1 MKQFSPKFISIHIL
15 IALSLPVLANTQ
27 QFEMVTVQNKVTI
40 YYQKGESKLDSIAA
54 HLLASDIELVSGYH
68 PKVSTDISNAK
79 GNIIIIG
86 KADSELVKSF
96 GNKAFDP
103 ALKGKWE
110 CYSLRFLSKPAAN
123 IANALVIAGSDA
135 RGTAYGVFSVSG
147 KIGVTP
153 WYWWADA
160 TPKMQK
166 SLAINRQDFTSKTP
180 SVKFRGIFIND
191 EDWGLQPWAAKT
203 FEPETKDIGPKTY
216 AKVFEL
222 LLRLKA
228 NLIWPA
234 MHPST
239 KAFYHYPGNTKVA
252 EDYQIVVGSSH
263 AEPMLRNNV
272 SEWKQ
277 KEMGRFNYL
286 TNKEKV
292 DEYWESRIKESSK
305 INGIYTTG
313 MRGIHDGAMEGVKT
327 MEETVPL
334 MDTIIR
340 AQRNMLRKYVNEDI
354 TKVMQVF
361 TPYKEVLEIYDAGLK
376 VPDDITLVWPDDNY
390 GYIQRLSNAEENKR
404 PGGSGVY
411 YHASY
416 WGRPHDYLWLNTT
429 HPAHIRE
436 EMTKAFALNAKQ
448 LWVLN
453 VGDIKPAEYTTQ
465 LFLDMAYDIEPFEK
479 PAFSMAHL
487 QKWLSTIF
495 GDKQS
500 ASAAKALWIYYDLA
514 FERKPEYMGWSQT
527 EPTTAINFTAY
538 NHLFY
543 NDQAQLRMD
552 AYDKLLAQVK
562 YIGDNI
568 EVKDKDAFYE
578 LVEYPVKGAALIN
591 KKFLFRDKAYIYA
604 SQGRLSA
611 AHYASLSS
619 GTYDKV
625 AAETQYYN
633 TKLANGKW
641 QGIMDMFPRKLP
653 VFNLPVFDL
662 PKTKNLPA
670 FCALPEGYNHP
681 DSMSVSA
688 NVHHLT
694 LPEFNK
700 WNKQKY
706 FIDVFLSKEA
716 KKAFT
721 VTASDR
727 WINVSNSHGELTP
740 DGLNS
745 QRRIWV
751 EIDWVKAPVQ
761 KSLKGNIIVKS
772 GNDQYDF
779 AVTANNANVKEL
791 ENFKGTV
798 ERDHYLSINAV
809 DYTAVK
815 NTKSRQWNVIEGLGS
830 NGKSL
835 EALPL
840 VEKAAAGDLDTLKVE
855 SNPAVEYDFY
865 AFNQAPANITITSL
879 PTYPLNKNFEARYG
893 VSIDGGPVSIFNFK
907 TLGRSDEWKRNV
919 LSNSAQRIFKV
930 PNLKAG
936 KHKLAIY
943 MIDPGVILTHI
954 FIDLGVAQP
963 FYGSLALNHPLE
975 SASIITAPFRNR
987 ENP

>member
-1 MKQFSPKFISIHIL
+1 MKKPLIKLFTILIL
-15 IALSLPVLANTQ
+15 IAAYLPLLARST
-27 QFEMVTVQNKVTI
+27 QFELVTTQKKVTI
-40 YYQKGESKLDSIAA
+40 YYQKSGAKLDSIAA
-54 HLLASDIELVSGYH
+54 HLLASDIELVTGYR
-68 PKVSTDISNAK
+68 PKVHTNISNAK

-86 KADSELVKSF
+86 GAESELVKNF
-96 GNKAFDP
+96 GKNASDP
-103 ALKGKWE
+103 DIKGKWE
-110 CYSLRFLSKPAAN
+110 CYSLKFLSKPAAN
-123 IANALVIAGSDA
+123 ITNALIIAGSDA

-160 TPKMQK
+160 TPKTQK
-166 SLAINRQDFTSKTP
+166 SLAIDRQDFTSKIP

-239 KAFYHYPGNTKVA
+239 KAFYHYPGNIKAA

-272 SEWKQ
+272 SEWNQ

-286 TNKEKV
+286 TNKKKV
-292 DEYWESRIKESSK
+292 DEYWEYRIKESSK
-305 INGIYTTG
+305 VNGIYTTG

-340 AQRNMLRKYVNEDI
+340 AQREMLKKYVNEDI
-354 TKVMQVF
+354 TEVPQVF
-361 TPYKEVLEIYDAGLK
+361 TPYKEVLEIFDAGLK

-390 GYIQRLSNAEENKR
+390 GYIQRLSNGEENKR

-479 PAFSMAHL
+479 PAFSMPHL
-487 QKWLSTIF
+487 KKWVSTIF

-500 ASAAKALWIYYDLA
+500 ASVAQALWKYYDLA

-527 EPTTAINFTAY
+527 EPTTGINFTSY

-543 NDQAQLRMD
+543 NDQAQLRID
-552 AYDKLLAQVK
+552 SYDQLVEQVK
-562 YIGDNI
+562 NIGISI
-568 EVKDKDAFYE
+568 EAKDKDAFYE

-604 SQGRLSA
+604 RQGRISA
-611 AHYASLSS
+611 AHYASLSA
-619 GTYDKV
+619 GTQKKI
-625 AAETQYYN
+625 ATETLYYN

-641 QGIMDMFPRKLP
+641 NGMMDMFPRKLP

-662 PKTKNLPA
+662 PEAKNLPA
-670 FCALPEGYNHP
+670 FRALPEGYRNA
-681 DSMSVSA
+681 DSTSNPA
-688 NVHHLT
+688 TDRELK

-700 WNKQKY
+700 WNRQKY
-706 FIDVFLSKEA
+706 FIDVFLTQQTKR
-716 KKAFT
+716 AFT
-721 VTASDR
+721 VKVSEK
-727 WINVSNSHGELTP
+727 WITLSSNYGQLTP

-745 QRRIWV
+745 QQRIWI
-751 EIDWVKAPVQ
+751 EIDWNKAPVQ
-761 KSLKGNIIVKS
+761 KSLKGSIIVES
-772 GNDQYDF
+772 GDDQYTF
-779 AVTANNANVKEL
+779 TIAANNEDVKEL
-791 ENFKGTV
+791 ENFKGHV
-798 ERDHYLSINAV
+798 EASHYLSIPAASYSAV
-809 DYTAVK
+809 R
-815 NTKSRQWNVIEGLGS
+815 NINSRQWNVIEGLGS

-840 VEKAAAGDLDTLKVE
+840 VDEPSANALDTLKVK

-865 AFNQAPANITITSL
+865 VLGQSPANITISSL
-879 PTYPLNKNFEARYG
+879 PTYPLNKNFELRYG
-893 VSIDGGPVSIFNFK
+893 VRIDDGPVTIFNFR
-907 TLGRSDEWKRNV
+907 TYGRSDEWKKNV
-919 LSNSAQRIFKV
+919 LSNSAQRTFKV
-930 PNLKAG
+930 SNLKAG
-936 KHKLAIY
+936 KHKLAIF

-954 FIDLGVAQP
+954 FIDLGVGQP
-963 FYGSLALNHPLE
+963 FYGSLSLNNLETGIKHE
-975 SASIITAPFRNR
+975 SASKSIK
-987 ENP
+987 

>member
-1 MKQFSPKFISIHIL
+1 MKQLLLKLFTIHIL
-15 IALSLPVLANTQ
+15 IAFCLPVVASAM
-27 QFEMVTVQNKVTI
+27 QFELVTAQNKVTI

-86 KADSELVKSF
+86 RADSELVKNF
-96 GNKAFDP
+96 GNIASDP
-103 ALKGKWE
+103 DIKGKWE
-110 CYSLRFLSKPAAN
+110 CYSLRYLSKPSAN

-160 TPKMQK
+160 TPKTQK
-166 SLAINRQDFTSKTP
+166 SLAIDRQDFTSKTP

-203 FEPETKDIGPKTY
+203 FEPDTKDIGPKTY

-239 KAFYHYPGNTKVA
+239 KAFYHYPGNIKAA

-272 SEWKQ
+272 SEWNQ
-277 KEMGRFNYL
+277 KEMGHFNYL
-286 TNKEKV
+286 TNKKKV

-305 INGIYTTG
+305 VNGIYTTG

-340 AQRNMLRKYVNEDI
+340 AQRNMLRKYVNADI
-354 TKVMQVF
+354 TKVPQVF

-390 GYIQRLSNAEENKR
+390 GYIQRLSNVEENKR

-436 EMTKAFALNAKQ
+436 EMTKAFAMNAKR

-465 LFLDMAYDIEPFEK
+465 LFMDMAYDIEPFEK
-479 PAFSMAHL
+479 PAFSKAHL
-487 QKWLSTIF
+487 EKWLSTIF

-500 ASAAKALWIYYDLA
+500 ASVAQALWKYYDLA

-552 AYDKLLAQVK
+552 AYDQLLADVEK
-562 YIGDNI
+562 IGTNI
-568 EVKDKDAFYE
+568 ERKDKDAFYE

-591 KKFLFRDKAYIYA
+591 KKFLLRDKAYIYA
-604 SQGRLSA
+604 RQGRLSA
-611 AHYASLSS
+611 AHYASLSGGIQEKIS
-619 GTYDKV
+619 S
-625 AAETQYYN
+625 ETHYYN

-641 QGIMDMFPRKLP
+641 NGIMDMFPRKLP

-662 PKTKNLPA
+662 PKSKNLPA
-670 FCALPEGYNHP
+670 FRALPEGYNHP
-681 DSMSVSA
+681 DSTSD
-688 NVHHLT
+688 LT
-694 LPEFNK
+694 NARELKLPEFNK
-700 WNKQKY
+700 WNKQRY
-706 FIDVFLSKEA
+706 FIDVFLTQQV

-721 VTASDR
+721 IKASEKWITAS
-727 WINVSNSHGELTP
+727 SSHGELTP

-745 QRRIWV
+745 QQRIWV
-751 EIDWVKAPVQ
+751 EIDWNKAPVQ
-761 KSLKGNIIVKS
+761 KSLKGNIIVES
-772 GNDQYDF
+772 GDDQYTF

-791 ENFKGTV
+791 ESFKGHV
-798 ERDHYLSINAV
+798 ETSGYLSINAA
-809 DYTAVK
+809 DYSAVR
-815 NTKSRQWNVIEGLGS
+815 NMKSRQWNVIEGLGS

-840 VEKAAAGDLDTLKVE
+840 VEKAAEGDLDTLKVK

-865 AFNQAPANITITSL
+865 VFGQSPANVTISSL
-879 PTYPLNKNFEARYG
+879 PTYPLNKNFELRYG
-893 VSIDGGPVSIFNFK
+893 VRIDGGPLSIFNFR
-907 TLGRSDEWKRNV
+907 TLGRSDEWKQNV
-919 LSNSAQRIFKV
+919 LSNSAKRTFKV
-930 PNLKAG
+930 PNLKPG
-936 KHKLAIY
+936 KHKLEIY

-963 FYGSLALNHPLE
+963 FYGSLSINDLNTGMKPV
-975 SASIITAPFRNR
+975 SVSKSIK
-987 ENP
+987 

>member
-1 MKQFSPKFISIHIL
+1 MKQIFLKRITIHIL
-15 IALSLPVLANTQ
+15 MSVCLPIVASAA
-27 QFEMVTVQNKVTI
+27 QFELVTAKNKVTI
-40 YYQKGESKLDSIAA
+40 YYQKGEYKLDSITA
-54 HLLASDIELVSGYH
+54 HLLASDIELVSGYQ
-68 PKVSTDISNAK
+68 PKVLTDISNAK

-86 KADSELVKSF
+86 RAESALVKNV

-103 ALKGKWE
+103 AIKGKWE
-110 CYSLRFLSKPAAN
+110 SYSLRFLSKPSAN
-123 IANALVIAGSDA
+123 IANALIIAGSDA
-135 RGTAYGVFSVSG
+135 RGTAYGVFSVSE

-160 TPKMQK
+160 KPKMQK
-166 SLAINRQDFTSKTP
+166 SLVIDGVDFTSKTP

-239 KAFYHYPGNTKVA
+239 KAFYHYPGNIKVA

-272 SEWKQ
+272 SEWNQ

-286 TNKEKV
+286 TNKKKV

-340 AQRNMLRKYVNEDI
+340 AQRNMLKKYVNESI
-354 TKVMQVF
+354 TKVPQVF

-390 GYIQRLSNAEENKR
+390 GYIQRLSNAQENR
-404 PGGSGVY
+404 RSGGSGVY

-429 HPAHIRE
+429 HPAHMRE
-436 EMTKAFALNAKQ
+436 EMTKAFAMNARQ

-453 VGDIKPAEYTTQ
+453 VGDIKPAEYATQ
-465 LFLDMAYDIEPFEK
+465 LFLDMAYNIEPFENS
-479 PAFSMAHL
+479 AFLMTHL
-487 QKWLSTIF
+487 QNWLSTIF

-500 ASAAKALWIYYDLA
+500 ASAAKALWHYYDLA

-527 EPTTAINFTAY
+527 EPTTGVKFTAY

-552 AYDKLLAQVK
+552 AYDQLLAQVK
-562 YIGDNI
+562 DIGTNI
-568 EVKDKDAFYE
+568 AAKDKDAFYE
-578 LVEYPVKGAALIN
+578 LVEYPVKGAAWIN
-591 KKFLFRDKAYIYA
+591 KKFLFRDKAFIYA

-611 AHYASLSS
+611 AYYTSLS
-619 GTYDKV
+619 GGAQEKI
-625 AAETQYYN
+625 AAETLYYN

-641 QGIMDMFPRKLP
+641 NGMMDMFPRKLP
-653 VFNLPVFDL
+653 VFDVPDFNLPL
-662 PKTKNLPA
+662 KKSLPA
-670 FCALPEGYNHP
+670 FCAVPEGYNQA
-681 DSMSVSA
+681 DSTTDLGTSRA
-688 NVHHLT
+688 T
-694 LPEFNK
+694 ILPEFNK
-700 WNKQKY
+700 WNKQRY
-706 FIDVFLSKEA
+706 FIDVFLTQKV
-716 KKAFT
+716 KRTFT
-721 VTASDR
+721 VKVSEK
-727 WINVSNSHGELTP
+727 WISVSNSQGDLTP

-745 QRRIWV
+745 QQRIWV
-751 EIDWVKAPVQ
+751 EIDWNKAPVQ
-761 KSLKGNIIVKS
+761 ASLKGTIIVES
-772 GNDQYDF
+772 GDDRYTF
-779 AVTANNANVKEL
+779 AVTANNAHVKEL
-791 ENFKGTV
+791 ENFKGHI
-798 ERDHYLSINAV
+798 EAAHYLSIPAA

-815 NTKSRQWNVIEGLGS
+815 NTRSLHWSVIEGLGS
-830 NGKSL
+830 HGRSL
-835 EALPL
+835 ESLPL
-840 VEKAAAGDLDTLKVE
+840 VEEAGEGYLDTLKVK
-855 SNPAVEYDFY
+855 SNPVVEYDF
-865 AFNQAPANITITSL
+865 FTFSQSPADITVSTL
-879 PTYPLNKNFEARYG
+879 PTYPINKNFELRYG
-893 VSIDGGPVSIFNFK
+893 VSIDGGPVTIFNFR
-907 TLGRSDEWKRNV
+907 TIGRSDEWKKNV
-919 LSNSAQRIFKV
+919 LSNSAQRTFKV
-930 PNLKAG
+930 PDLKAG
-936 KHKLAIY
+936 KHKLQIY
-943 MIDPGVILTHI
+943 MIDPGVILMQI
-954 FIDLGVAQP
+954 FIDLGVEQP
-963 FYGSLALNHPLE
+963 FYGSLSLNDMQARKQQSFQTH
-975 SASIITAPFRNR
+975 
-987 ENP
+987 

>member
-1 MKQFSPKFISIHIL
+1 MKQLLFKLIAIHIL
-15 IALSLPVLANTQ
+15 IAFYLPVVADAQ
-27 QFEMVTVQNKVTI
+27 QFELVTAQNKVTI
-40 YYQKGESKLDSIAA
+40 YYQKSESKLDSIAA

-68 PKVSTDISNAK
+68 PRVLTDISNAK

-86 KADSELVKSF
+86 RADSELVKDF
-96 GNKAFDP
+96 GNKASDP
-103 ALKGKWE
+103 DIRGKWE
-110 CYSLRFLSKPAAN
+110 CYSLRFLSKPSTS

-160 TPKMQK
+160 TPRKQK
-166 SLAINRQDFTSKTP
+166 SLAIDRQDFTSKTP

-239 KAFYHYPGNTKVA
+239 KAFYHYPGNIIAA

-272 SEWKQ
+272 SEWNQ
-277 KEMGRFNYL
+277 KEMGHFNYL
-286 TNKEKV
+286 TNKKKV

-305 INGIYTTG
+305 VNGIYTTG

-340 AQRNMLRKYVNEDI
+340 AQRNMLKQYVNEDI
-354 TKVMQVF
+354 TKVPQVF

-376 VPDDITLVWPDDNY
+376 VPEDLTLVWPDDNY
-390 GYIQRLSNAEENKR
+390 GYIQRLSNVEENKR
-404 PGGSGVY
+404 SGGSGVY

-436 EMTKAFALNAKQ
+436 EMTKAFTMNARQ

-453 VGDIKPAEYTTQ
+453 VGDIKPAEYATQ
-465 LFLDMAYDIEPFEK
+465 LFMDMAYEIEPFEK

-495 GDKQS
+495 GNKQS
-500 ASAAKALWIYYDLA
+500 ASAAKALWKYYDLA

-527 EPTTAINFTAY
+527 EPTTGINFTAY

-552 AYDKLLAQVK
+552 AYDQLLADIEK
-562 YIGDNI
+562 IGANI
-568 EVKDKDAFYE
+568 DIKDKDAFYE

-591 KKFLFRDKAYIYA
+591 KKFLLRDKAYIYA
-604 SQGRLSA
+604 KQGRLSA
-611 AHYASLSS
+611 AHYASMS
-619 GTYDKV
+619 GGTQEKI
-625 AAETQYYN
+625 ASETLYYN

-641 QGIMDMFPRKLP
+641 NDMMDMFPRKLP
-653 VFNLPVFDL
+653 VFDLPVFDL
-662 PKTKNLPA
+662 PKSKNLLV
-670 FCALPEGYNHP
+670 FRALPEGYSQA
-681 DSMSVSA
+681 DSSSDLA
-688 NVHHLT
+688 TSRELT

-700 WNKQKY
+700 WNKQRY
-706 FIDVFLSKEA
+706 FIDVYLTQQTKR
-716 KKAFT
+716 AFT
-721 VTASDR
+721 IKASEK
-727 WINVSNSHGELTP
+727 WITVSSSHGELTP

-745 QRRIWV
+745 QQRIWV
-751 EIDWVKAPVQ
+751 EIDWNKAPVQ
-761 KSLKGNIIVKS
+761 KSFKGNIIVES
-772 GNDQYDF
+772 GNDQYTF
-779 AVTANNANVKEL
+779 AVTANNSNVKEL
-791 ENFKGTV
+791 ENFNGHV
-798 ERDHYLSINAV
+798 EASRYLSIDAA
-809 DYTAVK
+809 DYSAGK
-815 NTKSRQWNVIEGLGS
+815 NTTSRQWEVIEGLGS

-840 VEKAAAGDLDTLKVE
+840 VEKASEGDLDTLKVKN
-855 SNPAVEYDFY
+855 NPAVEYDFY
-865 AFNQAPANITITSL
+865 VFNQSPADITISSL
-879 PTYPLNKNFEARYG
+879 PTYPLNKNFELRYG
-893 VSIDGGPVSIFNFK
+893 VRIDGGPVSIFNFR
-907 TLGRSDEWKRNV
+907 TLGRSDEWKKNV
-919 LSNSAQRIFKV
+919 LSNSAQRTFKV
-930 PNLKAG
+930 SNLKAG
-936 KHKLAIY
+936 KHKLEIF

-963 FYGSLALNHPLE
+963 FYGSLLLNHLDKGMKPA
-975 SASIITAPFRNR
+975 SASKNVK
-987 ENP
+987 